1 MDKQT
6 RPGENEAVASV
17 VLGIVSCVLVV
28 PLFLTAQ
35 RYNPILYT
43 AIPAGLSG
51 FFGIVLSHIS
61 TKKGNCGNLRLAGL
75 ILSWVGAIFLCGF
88 LRRSFGLPKK
98 TLSLLLMGNK
108 KERLAPFFFVVI

>member
-51 FFGIVLSHIS
+51 FFCIVLSHIS

-75 ILSWVGAIFLCGF
+75 ILSWVGAIFSVVFCGVLLDF
-88 LRRSFGLPKK
+88 LRI
-98 TLSLLLMGNK
+98 LS
-108 KERLAPFFFVVI
+108 RFS

>member
-28 PLFLTAQ
+28 PLFLPAQ

-43 AIPAGLSG
+43 AIPA
-51 FFGIVLSHIS
+51 FCIVLAHIS

-75 ILSWVGAIFLCGF
+75 ILSWVGAIFSVVFCGVLLDF
-88 LRRSFGLPKK
+88 LRR
-98 TLSLLLMGNK
+98 LS
-108 KERLAPFFFVVI
+108 RFS

>member
-75 ILSWVGAIFLCGF
+75 IRSWVGAIFSVVFCGVLLDF
-88 LRRSFGLPKK
+88 LRR
-98 TLSLLLMGNK
+98 LS
-108 KERLAPFFFVVI
+108 RFS

>member
-6 RPGENEAVASV
+6 RPGEGEAVASV
-17 VLGIVSCVLVV
+17 VLGIISCVLVA
-28 PLFLTAQ
+28 PLFLTTL
-35 RYNPILYT
+35 RYNTSLYA

-75 ILSWVGAIFLCGF
+75 ILSWVGAIFSVVFCGVLLDS
-88 LRRSFGLPKK
+88 LRR
-98 TLSLLLMGNK
+98 LS
-108 KERLAPFFFVVI
+108 RFS